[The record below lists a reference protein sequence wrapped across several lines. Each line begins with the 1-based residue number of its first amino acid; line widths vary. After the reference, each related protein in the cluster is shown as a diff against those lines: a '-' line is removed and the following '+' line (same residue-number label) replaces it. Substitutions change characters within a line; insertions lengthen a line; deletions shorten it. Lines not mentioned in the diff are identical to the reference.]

1 MKFEAFSL
9 AQDTKS
15 CHPIPILPTPY
26 QTGAFWK
33 LHLTFLNSNSLASDH
48 QKGDS
53 SHGTDPKSSQ
63 VHPIPVDCLTTIHLK
78 PGMARTGSCNHS
90 PPQQAHTQLQQL
102 SPGHLHLHNEGFS
115 GMLHLRWSVNTL
127 CKHALEKTPEAD
139 SSCFAQPA
147 HSPAAHHCEQGS
159 NPK

>member
-1 MKFEAFSL
+1 
-9 AQDTKS
+9 
-15 CHPIPILPTPY
+15 
-26 QTGAFWK
+26 
-33 LHLTFLNSNSLASDH
+33 
-48 QKGDS
+48 
-53 SHGTDPKSSQ
+53 
-63 VHPIPVDCLTTIHLK
+63 
-78 PGMARTGSCNHS
+78 MARTGSCNHS

-159 NPK
+159 NPKWLIQDHPHATGWQELGKLDQAVVRSLEGRQGYVGWDISSSLKHRW